1 MEPILSGAY
10 ALMDR
15 LLPFAFAEPAFMKR
29 ALLALLLTAP
39 AAAAIFRRVAE
50 VEVEHEKRY
59 LRLLGHVKNGTL
71 YKREKPIRWKC
82 TKCGRIHE
90 GTEAPERCATC
101 GHPQGWF
108 VPVEA
113 NY

>member
-1 MEPILSGAY
+1 M
-10 ALMDR
+10 
-15 LLPFAFAEPAFMKR
+15 
-29 ALLALLLTAP
+29 
-39 AAAAIFRRVAE
+39 
-50 VEVEHEKRY
+50 EHEKRY
-59 LRLLGHVKNGTL
+59 LRLFDHVKNGTL

-82 TKCGRIHE
+82 AKCGRVHE

-108 VPVEA
+108 TPVEA

>member
-1 MEPILSGAY
+1 
-10 ALMDR
+10 
-15 LLPFAFAEPAFMKR
+15 
-29 ALLALLLTAP
+29 
-39 AAAAIFRRVAE
+39 
-50 VEVEHEKRY
+50 VEHEKRY

-71 YKREKPIRWKC
+71 YKRESRSGEVREVRPV
-82 TKCGRIHE
+82 HE